1 MSEEQNCIFYINSS
15 NERRNNFIE
24 PNSCIYQDLRVQT
37 TYCGRQDVPDLMVR
51 TRFFNIRFRTR
62 NWDSYAPRYTM
73 VIKQQIIII
82 VGSNATT
89 KRLSLVS
96 IYGKI
101 FVNDFH
107 ESAAISLKAFENG
120 WMSFVEAYNGSVAT
134 STERT
139 PFANHVSVS
148 VVMLVSSAESAVAIS
163 GETAASVAEQW
174 PSLFA

>member
-1 MSEEQNCIFYINSS
+1 MSEEQNCIFYVNSS

-24 PNSCIYQDLRVQT
+24 PDSCIYQDLRVQT
-37 TYCGRQDVPDLMVR
+37 TYCGRQNVPDLMMG

-62 NWDSYAPRYTM
+62 NRDSYAPRYTM
-73 VIKQQIIII
+73 VIKQQIIIF

-89 KRLSLVS
+89 KRLSLVP

-120 WMSFVEAYNGSVAT
+120 
-134 STERT
+134 
-139 PFANHVSVS
+139 
-148 VVMLVSSAESAVAIS
+148 
-163 GETAASVAEQW
+163 
-174 PSLFA
+174 